1 MNIHG
6 IGVSPGVAHG
16 PVVMVSVMRIAPPG
30 ESTDDPAGAELLVS
44 KALEGVAAD
53 MDERAALATEHGS
66 AVLEATAM
74 MARDPG
80 LVPGAAVHIAA
91 GVGPVDAL
99 HLAIEEYCTLLAG
112 LDDYMAER
120 VEDLRDVFQRAAARM
135 MGLPVP
141 GIPELDVPSILVARD
156 LAPADTATLD
166 PEMVLGIVTEGGGVT
181 SHTAILAAQLGIPA
195 VVRALGVTEASPTTV
210 GLDGG
215 TGEVLID
222 PDERTVSSLV
232 ERSRRTVA
240 LQESAQGPGRT
251 RDGQPVQLLVN
262 IGTVDDAARA
272 AKADVEGSGLFRTE
286 FLFLDRADA
295 PSVDEQADTYRRVL
309 EAFGSRK
316 VVVRTLDA
324 GADKPLAF
332 ANLGPEENPALGVRG
347 VRLQRERDDLL
358 TDQLAALA
366 RAREATQADV
376 WVMAPMVA
384 TAEEAAWFTD
394 RCREVGLPK
403 VGTMVEVPAAAIR
416 STDILEVCDFASI
429 GTNDLSQYLFAA
441 DRMDGR
447 LAGLLSGWQ
456 PALWELI
463 VATVRGAGGKPVG
476 ICGEVG
482 GDPLLALVAVG
493 AGISSLSMA
502 LGKVPLVRAVLAR
515 HDVDICEQMLQAVL
529 ASTGPGE
536 ARRLA
541 SGLLDEEVAK
551 LLA

>member
-1 MNIHG
+1 MSIHG

-16 PVVMVSVMRIAPPG
+16 PVVLVSTTRIAPPG
-30 ESTDDPAGAELLVS
+30 ETTDDPAGAEAVVAD
-44 KALEGVAAD
+44 ALEGVAVE
-53 MDERAALATEHGS
+53 MDGRAATASEHGK

-74 MARDPG
+74 MARDPD
-80 LVPGAAVHIAA
+80 LLPGAVVHISS
-91 GVGPVDAL
+91 GIGPVDAL
-99 HLAIEEYCTLLAG
+99 HLAIEEYCTMLEG
-112 LDDYMAER
+112 LGGYMAER

-135 MGLPVP
+135 LGLPVP
-141 GIPELDVPSILVARD
+141 GIPVLDVPSVLVARD

-166 PEMVLGIVTEGGGVT
+166 PKMVLGIVTEAGGVT

-195 VVRALGVTEASPTTV
+195 VVRAVGVTEAAPSTL

-215 TGEVLID
+215 TGEILLN
-222 PDERTVSSLV
+222 PDEDTVVELV
-232 ERSRRTVA
+232 ECSRRTIA
-240 LQESAQGPGRT
+240 LQQSASGAGST
-251 RDGQPVQLLVN
+251 RDGHPVQLLVN
-262 IGTVDDAARA
+262 IGTAEDAERA
-272 AKADVEGSGLFRTE
+272 AKGDVEGSGLFRTE
-286 FLFLDRADA
+286 FLFLDRSDA
-295 PSVDEQADTYRRVL
+295 PTADEQTETYSRVFR
-309 EAFGSRK
+309 AFGKRK

-332 ANLGPEENPALGVRG
+332 ANLGEEENPALGVRG
-347 VRLQRERDDLL
+347 LRLQRERDDLL
-358 TDQLAALA
+358 TDQLTALA
-366 RAREATQADV
+366 RAREATGADV

-384 TAEEAAWFTD
+384 TAEESQWFTA
-394 RCREVGLPK
+394 RCREAGLPR

-416 STDILEVCDFASI
+416 SADVLEPCDFASI

-463 VATVRGAGGKPVG
+463 TATVRGAGDKPVG

-493 AGISSLSMA
+493 AGITSLSMA
-502 LGKVPLVRAVLAR
+502 SGKVGLVRAVLAK
-515 HDVDICEQMLQAVL
+515 HDQATARQMLEGVL
-529 ASTGPGE
+529 ASNGPE
-536 ARRLA
+536 AARA
-541 SGLLDEEVAK
+541 AVVELLDQEVAT